1 MMTDVFAV
9 IVVCVLLIVA
19 YLFDISSK
27 YTRIP
32 SVIML
37 LALGWIVRR
46 ITNTTGVQMPDLYTI
61 LPSLGSFGLIL
72 IVLEGALELE
82 INSGKVH
89 VLRKSFIMALLPLLL
104 NTGFL
109 AFLFMRVTDYGL
121 SDAVLN
127 AIPLAVISSAIAIPS
142 AGNLNPQNREFIIY
156 ESSFSDI
163 IGVLFFNFMMMHT
176 ELGLSAIADFGFK
189 LLLMLLVS
197 LSASLALAYL
207 LRRIQHH
214 VKFMPIII
222 LILLIYEISK
232 VFHLPGLLFILI
244 FGLILGNLTQLKR
257 FHLVKRLKPD
267 LLIREVHKFK
277 DIAGEVAFVV
287 RALFFI
293 LFGFLISTE
302 DVLNQDSLLL
312 SVLVFLAIVF
322 VRFVYL
328 LLLRKPLLPLLFIA
342 PRGLISILL
351 FLSLPASR
359 YIPLMNNALVIQV
372 VLLTAL
378 FMMLG
383 LMFSKVKSEPQS

>member
-1 MMTDVFAV
+1 MTDVFAV